1 MATNRPGYRDSKT
14 PRAVKVYSIAQE
26 SRYLV
31 YENVPALGLVDNLT
45 AQCQSFGSVQ
55 QHGMLDSHAASD
67 EFHDVVWVQFATV
80 MSARKAKRTM
90 DDRPFFANVLR
101 VSYAPEFETV
111 EDFRNKLQER
121 HRSAASSS
129 SLALQQQR
137 QQKKS
142 RLKDQRSIITAAA
155 TAAFATATLD
165 TKAVQPTIG
174 PVPYAASQSSSP
186 NAQQAKKKR
195 RRI

>member
-31 YENVPALGLVDNLT
+31 YENIPALGLVDNLT
-45 AQCQSFGSVQ
+45 ARCQFFGSVQ

-67 EFHDVVWVQFATV
+67 EFHDVVWVAFATV

-121 HRSAASSS
+121 HRSAPS

-137 QQKKS
+137 LQKNP

-155 TAAFATATLD
+155 ATLD

-174 PVPYAASQSSSP
+174 PLPYAASQSSPP
-186 NAQQAKKKR
+186 NAQQAKQKR